1 MEVVRSL
8 PASDAAPGLAWPAV
22 DLATGN
28 RLPGQLARDLRALA
42 GDLLTEVA
50 ACVVGTIELRVRSE
64 PHAVRLEV
72 RGAAEELELSRS
84 SRPSPASDGEE
95 VRPLARID
103 RLADRWGLAHRDGHY
118 SVWAEKFTDRSA

>member
-28 RLPGQLARDLRALA
+28 QLPRQLARDLRALA

-50 ACVVGTIELRVRSE
+50 ACAIGTIELRVRSE
-64 PHAVRLEV
+64 PHAIRLEV
-72 RGAAEELELSRS
+72 RGGAEELELSRS
-84 SRPSPASDGEE
+84 SSRASDGED

-118 SVWAEKFTDRSA
+118 SLWAEKFTDRSA